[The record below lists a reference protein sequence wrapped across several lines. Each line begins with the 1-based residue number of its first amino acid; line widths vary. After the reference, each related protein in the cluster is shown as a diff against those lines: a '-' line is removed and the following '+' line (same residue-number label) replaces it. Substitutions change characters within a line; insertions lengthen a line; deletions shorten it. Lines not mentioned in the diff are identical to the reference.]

1 MMAEEQVI
9 SVWWD
14 IDSCEIPEDCRTSL
28 IRSNIQSA
36 LVKEGYIGAIEFF
49 AVEVKDDLITSR
61 ISPNYNHKDD
71 MMAKE
76 TVSVWWD
83 MESCKIP
90 EGCDTSLIRSN
101 IESALLNERYSG
113 TEFFAFGYRKTL
125 TEIDDEVQGL
135 KTTGFSLDYIP
146 EDEEGTIKDYMYNKM
161 LLWAID
167 NKKENTSH
175 TILLISGDRYFFHS
189 LHDLI
194 ARNVAILLAQPDTT
208 NPLCNTAE

>member
-61 ISPNYNHKDD
+61 ISPNYNHKAHFCQTTQISTVFHLSNRNRKHKSRNSERKRVKDD

-90 EGCDTSLIRSN
+90 E
-101 IESALLNERYSG
+101 
-113 TEFFAFGYRKTL
+113 
-125 TEIDDEVQGL
+125 EIDDEVQGL

>member
-61 ISPNYNHKDD
+61 ISPNYNHKAHFCQTTQISTVFHLSNRNRKHKSRNSERKRVKDD

-175 TILLISGDRYFFHS
+175 TILLIS
-189 LHDLI
+189 
-194 ARNVAILLAQPDTT
+194 
-208 NPLCNTAE
+208 AE